1 MNILNKSCHTLE
13 TYGDKYK
20 QHNDCQNKQKKNK
33 NHEFS
38 VSLLQ
43 TGGYLALTVHH

>member
-1 MNILNKSCHTLE
+1 MSIVNKSCHTLE
-13 TYGDKYK
+13 TYGDKYNSTMTIK
-20 QHNDCQNKQKKNK
+20 TNKKNK

-38 VSLLQ
+38 ASLLQ

>member
-20 QHNDCQNKQKKNK
+20 QHNDCQNKQKKTK
-33 NHEFS
+33 TMSFQRLYYKQE
-38 VSLLQ
+38 V
-43 TGGYLALTVHH
+43 T